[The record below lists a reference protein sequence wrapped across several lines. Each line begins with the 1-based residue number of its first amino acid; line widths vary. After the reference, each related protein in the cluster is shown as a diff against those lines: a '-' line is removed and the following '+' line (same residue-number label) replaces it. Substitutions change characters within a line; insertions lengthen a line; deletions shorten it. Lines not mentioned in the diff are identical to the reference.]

1 MQKNYKLTI
10 FACFTG
16 YIVQGIINN
25 YTPLLFVTFNKTYG
39 IPLSQIA
46 LLISLNFGVQLA
58 VDALCALI
66 IDRTGWRVPI
76 ILAHLLSFSGLVSLA
91 ILPNLI
97 PDTFIALIICV
108 TLLGMGGGLLEVL
121 VSPIVEACPTENK
134 SGIMS
139 LLHSFYCWGHC
150 GVVIISTIFFAVF
163 GIENWHILAII
174 WALIPFVNA
183 IVFTG
188 APLAEH
194 SAKEKEAN
202 SFKALFSDKSFILFI
217 IIMFCAACCELSVSQ
232 WSSAF
237 AEKALGL
244 SKATGDI
251 FGTLFFAVFMGL
263 SRVIYTF
270 FSSRREISLEKTI
283 FYSGILCIVS
293 YLIIALCPVPII
305 SLIAIGIC
313 GFSVGMLWPGTFSL
327 AAASI
332 KGGGTTLFALL
343 ALFGDLGCGLGPF
356 TVGSI
361 ASAAG
366 DDLNLG
372 ILCATVFPVIMC
384 ISLFIFLKKT
394 KKSESKQISQK
405 Q

>member
-1 MQKNYKLTI
+1 MKKNYRLTI
-10 FACFTG
+10 FACFVG

-25 YTPLLFVTFNKTYG
+25 YTPLLFVTFNQTYG

-76 ILAHLLSFSGLVSLA
+76 VLAHVLSFIGLVSLA
-91 ILPNLI
+91 VLPNI
-97 PDTFIALIICV
+97 MADTFTALIICV
-108 TLLGMGGGLLEVL
+108 TMLGMGGGLLEVL
-121 VSPIVEACPTENK
+121 VSPIVEACPTDNK

-150 GVVIISTIFFAVF
+150 GVVIISTLFFAIF

-174 WALIPFVNA
+174 WASVPFVNA
-183 IVFTG
+183 IIFTR

-194 SAKEKEAN
+194 SAEEKESN

-217 IIMFCAACCELSVSQ
+217 IIMFCAACCELSVAQ

-244 SKATGDI
+244 TKATGDL
-251 FGTLFFAVFMGL
+251 FGTLFFAALMGL
-263 SRVIYTF
+263 SRVIYTYV
-270 FSSRREISLEKTI
+270 SSRREISLEKTI
-283 FYSGILCIVS
+283 FYSGILCVAS
-293 YLIIALCPVPII
+293 YLVISLCPIPII
-305 SLIAIGIC
+305 SLIGIGIC

-327 AAASI
+327 AAANI

-356 TVGSI
+356 VVGSI
-361 ASAAG
+361 ASAAN
-366 DDLNLG
+366 DNLNIG
-372 ILCATVFPVIMC
+372 ILSATAFPIIMC
-384 ISLFIFLKKT
+384 LSLLIFFKKRAPARC
-394 KKSESKQISQK
+394 E
-405 Q
+405 